1 MGRRTG
7 KWSAV
12 CFQALHLANQGR
24 LQRCLKQMV
33 SCNHPDLKSRVNWR
47 ELVDRAEKKTLVA
60 TLNTV
65 FKETGVVVV
74 THNLGLTVPQIND
87 LRKKMAEAGG
97 ATKVAKNR
105 LAKLALEG
113 TDAAGI
119 TDLFTG
125 PTMLSYSDDPVAAPK
140 IIANFAKGN
149 DKLVVL
155 GGVLGSTVL
164 DANGVKALAD
174 LPSLDELRAKLVGM
188 IQTPATRIAGITQAP
203 AGQLAR
209 VIRAYA
215 DKGEAA

>member
-1 MGRRTG
+1 MECHLYSGTAPRR
-7 KWSAV
+7 
-12 CFQALHLANQGR
+12 QGW
-24 LQRCLKQMV
+24 LQGCLTQMV
-33 SCNHPDLKSRVNWR
+33 SCNRPVFKGRVNWR
-47 ELVDRAEKKTLVA
+47 ELVDRAEKMTLVA
-60 TLNTV
+60 ALNTV

-119 TDLFTG
+119 ADLFTG
-125 PTMLSYSDDPVAAPK
+125 PTMLSFSDDPVAAPR
-140 IIANFAKGN
+140 IVSTFAKTN

-164 DANGVKALAD
+164 DADGVKALAD

-188 IQTPATRIAGITQAP
+188 IQTPATRIAGVTQAP

-209 VIRAYA
+209 VIGAYA
-215 DKGEAA
+215 DKGKAA